1 MGRLFPFLV
10 LSQISNMAPLAG
22 FLIYSTTVEFAD
34 YLFCLLLGQLLWPLM
49 TLRLDI
55 QLQIE
60 LYRSRQDYVFGLVIW
75 VLIAFT
81 LIGAALLYLWRGV
94 PVLDNVLDQ
103 MWGGMFLGAALAL
116 ASCVRAYFVARG
128 NTKLLMGF
136 ETANIVKNAATIW
149 LAAWVAQHSLL
160 ADFKQIFVWTNVIF
174 ALMTTLG
181 LLVWLRNKPTPRVL
195 ISLIALWQIKTGTMR
210 TRARRV
216 FLYSFPNS
224 FVGMATGRLPLLAM
238 EAMLA
243 APLSA
248 AFLAANRLTL
258 SPLTF
263 LIFAFRVS
271 AVLELN
277 KGSNNLPNRFRY
289 FFWII
294 VGLGPVLL
302 SPMILPA
309 FVPGIY
315 DPILRYFDPS
325 WSVAAAFL
333 PMTYPWA
340 VLFFITGWMD
350 RVFDITG
357 QQHLV
362 LIIEIVMLCLAA
374 LMSWAIFASWLTG
387 MSTLWAIIAFGC
399 VHALAWLSL
408 FFWKEFR
415 NVV

>member
-10 LSQISNMAPLAG
+10 LSQISNMVPMAG

-34 YLFCLLLGQLLWPLM
+34 YLVCLLLGQLLWPLM

-55 QLQIE
+55 QLQVE
-60 LYRSRQDYVFGLVIW
+60 LYRSRQDYVFGLVTW
-75 VLIAFT
+75 VLTAFT
-81 LIGAALLYLWRGV
+81 LIGAALLYVWRGV

-116 ASCVRAYFVARG
+116 TSCVRAYFVARG

-174 ALMTTLG
+174 ALVITLG
-181 LLVWLRNKPTPRVL
+181 LLVWLRHKPTPRVL

-224 FVGMATGRLPLLAM
+224 FVGMATGRLPLLAI

-277 KGSNNLPNRFRY
+277 KRRNNLPNRFRY

-309 FVPGIY
+309 FVPDIY

-333 PMTYPWA
+333 PLTYPWA
-340 VLFFITGWMD
+340 VLFFTTGWMD
-350 RVFDITG
+350 RVFDITR

-374 LMSWAIFASWLTG
+374 MMSWAIFASWLTG
-387 MSTLWAIIAFGC
+387 MAALWAIIAFGC

-408 FFWKEFR
+408 FSWKEFR